1 MLHYVQLYM
10 PCASQIQHGVGN
22 GDLKNS
28 VAGASVM
35 EIRYWEVPDDMPI
48 GIGHSHEYWRYA

>member
-1 MLHYVQLYM
+1 M